1 LNDVGDVFIIIKWR
15 RITWLWRSKR
25 LLHFEPEDVEVYL
38 EGIYEVYEA
47 FRVWGF
53 ISGQYSIASTGY
65 HVGDAVLTDFYF
77 ILFFHYFLDTEE
89 SRE

>member
-1 LNDVGDVFIIIKWR
+1 MNDVDDVFIIIKWR

-47 FRVWGF
+47 FRVLGF

-65 HVGDAVLTDFYF
+65 HVGDAVAFLTNEQC
-77 ILFFHYFLDTEE
+77 ITMTSL
-89 SRE
+89 